1 MAAGHQKI
9 VRIFLQH
16 PHKKETHGPLIKDSI
31 NTAKEVAKPTMAT
44 VMAKAYT
51 QPNLRTSCIMVAK
64 PTTAPKTTPFS
75 TNQRK
80 KLEKDYAKPSQQSF
94 TFSNTSLSKQ
104 PSPTSGIL
112 SILPLRH
119 IQSSTTFTNSIDNIP
134 SPTSI
139 DNIPSSSPTNH
150 LPSAKQHQPSSQ
162 NQSQPTTS
170 TSTTSPSVPATK

>member
-80 KLEKDYAKPSQQSF
+80 KLDKDYAKPSQQSF

-104 PSPTSGIL
+104 PSPISGIL

-119 IQSSTTFTNSIDNIP
+119 IQSSTTFAN
-134 SPTSI
+134 SI